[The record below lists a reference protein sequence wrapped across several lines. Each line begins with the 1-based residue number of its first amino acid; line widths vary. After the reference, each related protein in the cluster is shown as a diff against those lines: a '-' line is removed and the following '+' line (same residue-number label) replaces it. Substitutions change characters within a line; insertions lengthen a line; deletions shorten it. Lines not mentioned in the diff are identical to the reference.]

1 MKRRLIIFAWILTAG
16 AAAVPVAAQQPG
28 RLTLAAALDRAERQ
42 NLDLTAA
49 RAQRGV
55 ALAGVRIA
63 RQIPNPTANFT
74 ALRDTPH
81 EGVFIDQPLEIGP
94 KRKRR
99 IELAQAEGG
108 VTEADITAAERQVRR
123 SVREAYYGLAFA
135 RGVTREREDV
145 VKLAER
151 LKEIAQA
158 RFDAGDIAQLELTQ
172 AELELSRARADA
184 QVSQQLVQIALS
196 QLNALLNEP
205 PSTPWELA
213 TELETPPPSLTLD
226 ELVARASGSNAEL
239 ARLAQESKVEE
250 RRGALFRA
258 ERIPNLGLQFGVD
271 FNSPHDFNYGPR
283 GQISMEL
290 PIFYHEQGEI
300 AQSTASLHALEAETA
315 AKRRAIAGRVESA
328 YYDLSARE
336 AQVSLYRQ
344 TLVPTTQHLV
354 EMAEESY
361 RAGKANI
368 LTVLGAQRDVRQVDR
383 EYLDTLLAMQAAF
396 ADLEETVGA
405 PLD

>member
-16 AAAVPVAAQQPG
+16 AAAVPVAAQQPE

-55 ALAGVRIA
+55 ALAGVQIA

-123 SVREAYYGLAFA
+123 SVREAYYDLAFA
-135 RGVTREREDV
+135 RGVTREREQV

-184 QVSQQLVQIALS
+184 QVSQQLEQIALS

-205 PSTPWELA
+205 PSTPWELV

-226 ELVARASGSNAEL
+226 ELVAHASGSNAEL

-271 FNSPHDFNYGPR
+271 FNAPHDFNYGPR

-290 PIFYHEQGEI
+290 PIFYREQGEI

-344 TLVPTTQHLV
+344 TLVPTTQHLA

-383 EYLDTLLAMQAAF
+383 EYLDSLLAMQTAF